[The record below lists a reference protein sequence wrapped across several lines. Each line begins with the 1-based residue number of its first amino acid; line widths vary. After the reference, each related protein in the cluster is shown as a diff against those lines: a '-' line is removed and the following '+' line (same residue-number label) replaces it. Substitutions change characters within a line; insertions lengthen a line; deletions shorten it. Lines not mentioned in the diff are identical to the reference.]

1 MNEIQFRY
9 QIQISYLRSLPHPI
23 WPQPAQARVTSTRQ
37 DERPASNTFLSHSC
51 FNFLP
56 AGSFDWYNYFLFRST
71 FISLYPVWNKKSIFR
86 FIINFKNSNEC
97 WHLLW
102 AVVIDCSGLGWIIQS
117 MNDGSVR
124 SSVSMLLINSPSLHV
139 NLTPGMTAEGSPVS

>member
-1 MNEIQFRY
+1 MKFNLDIRY
-9 QIQISYLRSLPHPI
+9 KSRISDLYRIRSDHSQPRPE
-23 WPQPAQARVTSTRQ
+23 WPAQGRMSDQLPTHSSHILVL
-37 DERPASNTFLSHSC
+37 TFCQQEALTDIIISC
-51 FNFLP
+51 SDQPL
-56 AGSFDWYNYFLFRST
+56 
-71 FISLYPVWNKKSIFR
+71 ISSYPVWNKKSIVR